1 MNSQENVKEKPYQ
14 LVIDYVRGEI
24 LHGNLVPGDRLPGER
39 ELAEQLGISRNSV
52 REGLRILENMG
63 VTSSQHGAGHYIS
76 LNFDEPMTET
86 LSLIYTMKGMGRDDL
101 TQFRYCLEREAM
113 HLAVDYASE
122 QQKIIIGKHLEALLR
137 AETEKDRY
145 EHDMALHMTLI
156 EASRNDYLITTYRAL
171 TNVIEDYIPVLRGRE
186 DHRGDEEQSQARGH
200 APHACDGRDQQRPAH
215 GSGRPEPPFRIYQT
229 IQRFAV
235 KWLQNDSP

>member
-1 MNSQENVKEKPYQ
+1 MNSQEEEKKDKPYK
-14 LVIDYVRGEI
+14 LVIDHVRGQV
-24 LHGNLVPGDRLPGER
+24 LSGNLKPGERLPGER

-52 REGLRILENMG
+52 REGLRILENMC
-63 VTSSQHGAGHYIS
+63 VTSSTHGAGHYIS

-101 TQFRYCLEREAM
+101 TQFRWCLEREAM

-122 QQKIIIGKHLEALLR
+122 QQKILIGRHLEELLK
-137 AETEKDRY
+137 AETEKERY

-171 TNVIEDYIPVLRGRE
+171 TNVIESYIPVFRGKIIEGMKSNDKLEDAHRMLVMGVVNSDLRTGLEGLNRHFE
-186 DHRGDEEQSQARGH
+186 YIRQF
-200 APHACDGRDQQRPAH
+200 RD
-215 GSGRPEPPFRIYQT
+215 
-229 IQRFAV
+229 
-235 KWLQNDSP
+235 LQ

>member
-1 MNSQENVKEKPYQ
+1 MPDMGNSQEMKKDKPYQ
-14 LVIDYVRGEI
+14 IVIESVKQDVLSGKLRS
-24 LHGNLVPGDRLPGER
+24 GDRLPGER

-63 VTSSQHGAGHYIS
+63 VTTSQHGAGHYVS

-86 LSLIYTMKGMGRDDL
+86 LSLIYTLKDMGRDDL

-113 HLAVDYASE
+113 HLSMNGASE
-122 QQKIIIGKHLEALLR
+122 RQKLLIKEHLDALLA

-171 TNVIEDYIPVLRGRE
+171 TNVIEDYIPVYRGKIIE
-186 DHRGDEEQSQARGH
+186 GMKSNDKLDYSHRLLVMGVVNSDLKMGL
-200 APHACDGRDQQRPAH
+200 DGLDRHFEYIRQFK
-215 GSGRPEPPFRIYQT
+215 G
-229 IQRFAV
+229 
-235 KWLQNDSP
+235 

>member
-1 MNSQENVKEKPYQ
+1 MKNSQENVKEKPYQ
-14 LVIDYVRGEI
+14 LVIDHVREEV
-24 LHGNLVPGDRLPGER
+24 LHGNLRPGDRLPGER

-63 VTSSQHGAGHYIS
+63 ITSSQHGAGHYIS

-86 LSLIYTMKGMGRDDL
+86 LSLIYTMKGM
-101 TQFRYCLEREAM
+101 E
-113 HLAVDYASE
+113 
-122 QQKIIIGKHLEALLR
+122 QKIMIGKHLEALLR

-171 TNVIEDYIPVLRGRE
+171 TNVIEDHIPVYRGKIIEGMKSNHKLEDTHRMLVLGVVNSDLRTGLEGLSRHFE
-186 DHRGDEEQSQARGH
+186 YIRQFKD
-200 APHACDGRDQQRPAH
+200 
-215 GSGRPEPPFRIYQT
+215 
-229 IQRFAV
+229 
-235 KWLQNDSP
+235 

>member
-1 MNSQENVKEKPYQ
+1 MASIDQNEELKKDKPYKI
-14 LVIDYVRGEI
+14 VIDYVKSGVLSGSFE
-24 LHGNLVPGDRLPGER
+24 PGQRLPGER
-39 ELAEQLGISRNSV
+39 ELAEQLGVSRNSV

-63 VTSSQHGAGHYIS
+63 VTSSQHGAGHYIA
-76 LNFDEPMTET
+76 LNFDEPMTEM

-113 HLAVDYASE
+113 YLAVDYASE
-122 QQKIIIGKHLEALLR
+122 QQKALISMHLEALLK

-171 TNVIEDYIPVLRGRE
+171 TNVIEDFIPVFRGKIIEGMKSNDKLE
-186 DHRGDEEQSQARGH
+186 DTHRMLVMGVVNSDL
-200 APHACDGRDQQRPAH
+200 
-215 GSGRPEPPFRIYQT
+215 QT
-229 IQRFAV
+229 GLEGLSRHFEYIRQF
-235 KWLQNDSP
+235 KD

>member
-52 REGLRILENMG
+52 REGLRILETMG

-171 TNVIEDYIPVLRGRE
+171 TNVIEDYIPVLRGKIIEGMKSNHKLE
-186 DHRGDEEQSQARGH
+186 DTHRMLVMGVINSDLRTGLEGLSRHFEYIRQ
-200 APHACDGRDQQRPAH
+200 
-215 GSGRPEPPFRIYQT
+215 F
-229 IQRFAV
+229 
-235 KWLQNDSP
+235 KDSR

>member
-1 MNSQENVKEKPYQ
+1 MKNSQENVKEKPYQ
-14 LVIDYVRGEI
+14 LVIDHVREEV
-24 LHGNLVPGDRLPGER
+24 LHGNLRPGDRLPGER

-63 VTSSQHGAGHYIS
+63 ITSSQHGAGHYIS

-122 QQKIIIGKHLEALLR
+122 QQKIMIGKHLEAPLS

-171 TNVIEDYIPVLRGRE
+171 TNVIEDHIPVYRGKIIEGMKSNHKLEDTHRMLVLGVVNSDLRTGLEGLSRHFE
-186 DHRGDEEQSQARGH
+186 YIRQFKD
-200 APHACDGRDQQRPAH
+200 
-215 GSGRPEPPFRIYQT
+215 
-229 IQRFAV
+229 
-235 KWLQNDSP
+235 

>member
-1 MNSQENVKEKPYQ
+1 MKNSQENVKEKPYQ
-14 LVIDYVRGEI
+14 LVIDHVREEV
-24 LHGNLVPGDRLPGER
+24 LHGNLRPGDRLPGER

-122 QQKIIIGKHLEALLR
+122 QQKIMIQR
-137 AETEKDRY
+137 DRGPY
-145 EHDMALHMTLI
+145 
-156 EASRNDYLITTYRAL
+156 SC
-171 TNVIEDYIPVLRGRE
+171 VQGE

-200 APHACDGRDQQRPAH
+200 APHAGYGRGKQRPAD
-215 GSGRPEPPFRIYQT
+215 GPGGPEPPFRIYQT
-229 IQRFAV
+229 I
-235 KWLQNDSP
+235 

>member
-1 MNSQENVKEKPYQ
+1 MPEPDNNQNLKKEKPYQ
-14 LVIDYVRGEI
+14 LVIDHVRNGI
-24 LHGNLVPGDRLPGER
+24 MVGDMIPGDRLPGER

-63 VTSSQHGAGHYIS
+63 VTTSQHGAGHYVS
-76 LNFDEPMTET
+76 LNFDEPMTEM

-113 HLAVDYASE
+113 HLAVDNASE
-122 QQKIIIGKHLEALLR
+122 QQKILIRKHLDALLS

-171 TNVIEDYIPVLRGRE
+171 TNVIEDYIPVFRGKIIEGMKSNDKLE
-186 DHRGDEEQSQARGH
+186 DTHRMLVMGVVNSDLATGLEGLTRHFEYIRQFKNQG
-200 APHACDGRDQQRPAH
+200 
-215 GSGRPEPPFRIYQT
+215 
-229 IQRFAV
+229 
-235 KWLQNDSP
+235 